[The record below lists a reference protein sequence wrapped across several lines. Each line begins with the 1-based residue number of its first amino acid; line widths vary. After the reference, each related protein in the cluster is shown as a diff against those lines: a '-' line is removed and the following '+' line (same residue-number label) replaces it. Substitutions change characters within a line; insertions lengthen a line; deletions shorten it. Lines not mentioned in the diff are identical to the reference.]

1 MVDREI
7 LMRRLCE
14 RHKEVQSCLE
24 ELFIHI
30 DIKQYKKQK
39 MYIDILTDLY
49 DKSSSWAWSDMKLPA
64 GIINHPAYIRMK
76 ELSKISAFDLLF
88 GNS

>member
-1 MVDREI
+1 MKDREI
-7 LMRRLCE
+7 LERRLCE
-14 RHKEVQSCLE
+14 RDQELKSCLE
-24 ELFIHI
+24 ELFVHI

-49 DKSSSWAWSDMKLPA
+49 DNSSSWAWSDMKLPV
-64 GIINHPAYIRMK
+64 GILHHPAYIKMK